1 MPKLMKIQN
10 PKFIENVEN
19 VINIIDEF
27 IYSEKIQNKLIENID
42 IESKNDMCVTI
53 DSCIFNN
60 ISFIDCSF
68 ERVDLID
75 TIFKNCDLTNGSFN
89 NNILV

>member
-42 IESKNDMCVTI
+42 IESKNDMGVTI

-60 ISFIDCSF
+60 ISFIDY
-68 ERVDLID
+68 
-75 TIFKNCDLTNGSFN
+75 TTTNK
-89 NNILV
+89 

>member
-42 IESKNDMCVTI
+42 IESKNDMGVTI

-60 ISFIDCSF
+60 ISFIDCTF
-68 ERVDLID
+68 ERID
-75 TIFKNCDLTNGSFN
+75 
-89 NNILV
+89 